1 MCNYLL
7 NQLVIEMSNSQ
18 IPVLTLEQK
27 IILSGFTKIL
37 CCEFNDFHA
46 DVEKRLGRPVQTM
59 EFPSL
64 APTIQEAYREDFMK
78 LIGK

>member
-1 MCNYLL
+1 
-7 NQLVIEMSNSQ
+7 MSQNNVL
-18 IPVLTLEQK
+18 VLTLEQK
-27 IILSGFTKIL
+27 LIITGFTKTL
-37 CCEFNDFHA
+37 CCEFHDFHL
-46 DVEKRLGRPVQTM
+46 DVEKRLGRPVQSM